1 MPRPNP
7 ELEFEDD
14 DVEFDDFRIR
24 RPPLAWTTTAS
35 VSSVLAWG
43 ALAAHNIVTMPT
55 LDGVP
60 NVSFDRITGCARF
73 APRYVSN
80 DSNDSRRRVASP
92 RAVGRANDVIECA
105 TFIHDFIGVERGYE
119 TKRNGSTDAH
129 LSRARVSLSLA
140 DRSCLRYA
148 WERFYS
154 DYSSSGITWCTRRA
168 RNAPTGWR
176 T

>member
-43 ALAAHNIVTMPT
+43 ALAAHNIVTMPK

-80 DSNDSRRRVASP
+80 VSNDSRRRVASP
-92 RAVGRANDVIECA
+92 RAVGRVNDVIECA
-105 TFIHDFIGVERGYE
+105 TFMISLVLSAG
-119 TKRNGSTDAH
+119 TKRID
-129 LSRARVSLSLA
+129 
-140 DRSCLRYA
+140 
-148 WERFYS
+148 
-154 DYSSSGITWCTRRA
+154 
-168 RNAPTGWR
+168 
-176 T
+176 

>member
-1 MPRPNP
+1 MDTYNFRRRPTPSTDRKAPAASSERARRFAGDVMPRPNP
-7 ELEFEDD
+7 KLEFEDD

-43 ALAAHNIVTMPT
+43 ALAAHNIVTMPK

-80 DSNDSRRRVASP
+80 VSNNSRRRVASP
-92 RAVGRANDVIECA
+92 RAVV
-105 TFIHDFIGVERGYE
+105 
-119 TKRNGSTDAH
+119 
-129 LSRARVSLSLA
+129 ARTT
-140 DRSCLRYA
+140 
-148 WERFYS
+148 
-154 DYSSSGITWCTRRA
+154 SSKIA
-168 RNAPTGWR
+168 RHS
-176 T
+176 

>member
-105 TFIHDFIGVERGYE
+105 TFMISLVLSAG
-119 TKRNGSTDAH
+119 TKRNETDRLTLTSLA
-129 LSRARVSLSLA
+129 RASLSLA